1 MNRAAAATLALAL
14 SSCATPD
21 PDAVRSGDAVVIA
34 PYALHEDCFRLGQGD
49 KVDWRFESRQPVDFN
64 FHYRDGATV
73 VLPLVKLAS
82 FGDSG
87 IFPVLVPQ
95 DYCASWEAGPQ
106 GAILGYRLKL
116 IRVSR

>member
-64 FHYRDGATV
+64 FHYHEGSAV
-73 VLPLVKLAS
+73 VLPLVKTAS
-82 FGDSG
+82 FGDAG
-87 IFPVLVPQ
+87 VFPVRVPQ
-95 DYCASWEAGPQ
+95 DYCAMWEAGPL
-106 GAILGYRLKL
+106 GALISYRVVP
-116 IRVSR
+116 IRAAR